1 MPHNTK
7 VEFLREFSNRF
18 GMLRKLGKSQSLY
31 EVGNDAARLYIRYSK
46 IHSRN
51 QTFYGLRKEDLQQ
64 LEGHP
69 SIICLLWNGQTEPLS
84 LPYSEYEDVF
94 KTIAPAND
102 GQYKAQVYLQK
113 EGSELYIA
121 NAGRHN
127 VESYFGWG
135 YLSSLIETA
144 RLTETPV
151 LSHAQVQTLIGSIGL
166 SKGFDIWIPKNDR
179 GKLDWSLT
187 ERFECAAALPDKFH
201 SIANILSEIDIL
213 WMERGAGQLR
223 ALFEVEHSTPIYSGL
238 LRFNDIYL
246 STASARATYNIVAND
261 ERRNLFVNQLS
272 RPTFKASGL
281 DRYCTF
287 MNYSNVVVWHRQ
299 THKAA
304 QAR

>member
-1 MPHNTK
+1 
-7 VEFLREFSNRF
+7 
-18 GMLRKLGKSQSLY
+18 MLRKLGKSQSLY
-31 EVGNDAARLYIRYSK
+31 EVGNDAARIYIRYSK

-51 QTFYGLRKEDLQQ
+51 QTFYGLRRDDLQQ

-69 SIICLLWNGQTEPLS
+69 SIICLLWNGQVEPLS

-94 KTIAPAND
+94 KTISPAND
-102 GQYKAQVYLQK
+102 GQYKAQVYLRK

-121 NAGRHN
+121 NAGRYN
-127 VESYFGWG
+127 VESYFGWE
-135 YLSSLIETA
+135 YLSSLIERA
-144 RLTETPV
+144 KLTELPV

-187 ERFECAAALPDKFH
+187 ERFECTAALPDKFR
-201 SIANILSEIDIL
+201 SIENILSEIDIL

-223 ALFEVEHSTPIYSGL
+223 SLFEVEHSTPIYSGL
-238 LRFNDIYL
+238 LRFNDVHL
-246 STASARATYNIVAND
+246 ATAATRATYNIVAND

-272 RPTFKASGL
+272 RPTFRASGL
-281 DRYCTF
+281 DRCCTF
-287 MNYSNVVVWHRQ
+287 MNYSNVFAWHRQ
-299 THKAA
+299 IYKTA

>member
-1 MPHNTK
+1 MAQSTK
-7 VEFLREFSNRF
+7 AAFLREFSTRF
-18 GMLRKLGKSQSLY
+18 GALRKLGKSQSLY
-31 EVGNDAARLYIRYSK
+31 EVGRDAARLYIRYSK
-46 IHSRN
+46 LHSKN
-51 QTFYGLRKEDLQQ
+51 QTFYGLRKDDLQQ

-69 SIICLLWNGQTEPLS
+69 SIICLLWNGQVEPLS

-94 KTIAPAND
+94 KTISPAND
-102 GQYKAQVYLQK
+102 GQYKAQVYLRK

-127 VESYFGWG
+127 VESYFGWK
-135 YLSSLIETA
+135 YLSSLID
-144 RLTETPV
+144 RVKLTETPA

-166 SKGFDIWIPKNDR
+166 SKGFEIWIPENDR

-201 SIANILSEIDIL
+201 SIENVLSEIDIL
-213 WMERGAGQLR
+213 WMERGAGQLH

-238 LRFNDIYL
+238 LRFNDVHL
-246 STASARATYNIVAND
+246 AGASVRATYNIVANE
-261 ERRNLFVNQLS
+261 ERRNRFVNQLS

-281 DRYCTF
+281 DRYCSF
-287 MNYSNVVVWHRQ
+287 MNYSNVFEWYTRIYKLV
-299 THKAA
+299 

>member
-1 MPHNTK
+1 MTHNTK
-7 VEFLREFSNRF
+7 VEFLREFSTRF
-18 GMLRKLGKSQSLY
+18 GALRKLGKSQSLY
-31 EVGNDAARLYIRYSK
+31 EVGSDAARLYIRYSK

-51 QTFYGLRKEDLQQ
+51 QTFYGLRKDDLQQ

-127 VESYFGWG
+127 VESYFGWEH
-135 YLSSLIETA
+135 LSSLIETA
-144 RLTETPV
+144 RLTENPV

-166 SKGFDIWIPKNDR
+166 SKGFDIWIPRNDR

-201 SIANILSEIDIL
+201 SIENILSEIDIL

-223 ALFEVEHSTPIYSGL
+223 SLFEVEHSTPIYSGL
-238 LRFNDIYL
+238 LRFNDVHL
-246 STASARATYNIVAND
+246 ATVNAHATYNIVANN
-261 ERRNLFVNQLS
+261 ERRNLFANQLS

-281 DRYCTF
+281 DRCCAF
-287 MNYSNVVVWHRQ
+287 MNYSNVFAWHRQ
-299 THKAA
+299 IYKPA